1 MSAAR
6 TDNERPMTAQPDHK
20 EFGSIYLQS
29 YLAPLQQ
36 WFDAPDVTE
45 ILVNRPGEIWIER
58 AGVAAMERHDVPELD
73 SSLLTRLSHQIAR
86 SSFQGIN
93 RESPLLSATLPGG
106 VRVQI
111 IAPPATRG
119 GTAVAFR
126 KHVLNDINLKE
137 FMAQTSV
144 LPVSSGGDDK
154 QHMRQLAAN
163 GDVAALLSFVVA
175 KRKTVLIS
183 GGTSSGKTTLLNAL
197 LKEIPQ
203 TERLVVIEDAP
214 ELQLAHPNAIGL
226 VAVSGNQGE
235 AKVTTDDLM
244 RASLRMRPDRLI
256 VGELRG
262 PEVIT
267 FMRAI
272 NTGHP
277 GSFASIHA
285 SSTQGALEQLSLM
298 CLQAGLGLS
307 REDTLSYTRTM
318 IDVVIQLRRDS
329 GQRFFED
336 VAVL

>member
-1 MSAAR
+1 MSV
-6 TDNERPMTAQPDHK
+6 EPDVR
-20 EFGSIYLQS
+20 EFGAIYLQS
-29 YLAPLQQ
+29 YLAPLQY

-45 ILVNRPGEIWIER
+45 ILVNRPGEIWVER
-58 AGVAAMERHDVPELD
+58 NGTAQMERHEVPELD
-73 SSLLTRLSHQIAR
+73 NSLLTRLSHQIAR

-93 RESPLLSATLPGG
+93 RESPLLSATLPNS

-119 GTAVAFR
+119 GIAVAFR
-126 KHVLNDINLKE
+126 KHVLNDVNVAQFL
-137 FMAQTSV
+137 AQTTMAPPTSAA
-144 LPVSSGGDDK
+144 DDK
-154 QHMRQLAAN
+154 AYMGELVAK
-163 GDVAALLSFVVA
+163 GDMAALLSFVVA
-175 KRKTVLIS
+175 RRKTVLIS

-197 LKEIPQ
+197 LKEIPES
-203 TERLVVIEDAP
+203 ERLVVIEDAP
-214 ELQLAHPNAIGL
+214 ELRLSHPNAIGL
-226 VAVSGNQGE
+226 VAVTGNQGE

-244 RASLRMRPDRLI
+244 RASLRMRPDRLV

-262 PEVIT
+262 AEVIT

-307 REDTLSYTRTM
+307 REDTLSYMRTM
-318 IDVVIQLRRDS
+318 IDVVIQLRRES

-336 VAVL
+336 ILVL

>member
-1 MSAAR
+1 MSIEPEYR
-6 TDNERPMTAQPDHK
+6 

-29 YLAPLQQ
+29 YLEPLRS
-36 WFDAPDVTE
+36 WLDADDVTE

-58 AGVAAMERHDVPELD
+58 AGAPAMECHELPELD
-73 SSLLTRLSHQIAR
+73 ISLLTRLSHQIAR

-93 RESPLLSATLPGG
+93 RETPLLSATLPGG

-111 IAPPATRG
+111 IAPPATRSG
-119 GTAVAFR
+119 FAVAFR
-126 KHVLNDINLKE
+126 KHVLNDVDMRQFL
-137 FMAQTSV
+137 AQTSIAR
-144 LPVSSGGDDK
+144 PASATDDK
-154 QHMRQLAAN
+154 KHMQRLAAE
-163 GDVAALLSFVVA
+163 GDIAALLDFVIA
-175 KRKTVLIS
+175 RRKTVLIS

-197 LKEIPQ
+197 LKEIPKG
-203 TERLVVIEDAP
+203 ERLVVIEDAP
-214 ELQLAHPNAIGL
+214 ELKLAHPNSIGL
-226 VAVSGNQGE
+226 VAVAGNQGE
-235 AKVTTDDLM
+235 AMVTTDDLM

-267 FMRAI
+267 FLRAI

-307 REDTLSYTRTM
+307 RDDTLSYTRTM

-329 GQRFFED
+329 GRRFFED
-336 VAVL
+336 ILVL

>member
-1 MSAAR
+1 MSV
-6 TDNERPMTAQPDHK
+6 EPDHR

-29 YLAPLQQ
+29 YLEPLRP
-36 WFDAPDVTE
+36 WLDAKDVTE
-45 ILVNRPGEIWIER
+45 ILVNRAGEIWVER
-58 AGVAAMERHDVPELD
+58 AGASAMECHEVPALD
-73 SSLLTRLSHQIAR
+73 NSLLTRLSHQIAR

-93 RESPLLSATLPGG
+93 RETPLLSATLPGG

-111 IAPPATRG
+111 IAPPATRNG
-119 GTAVAFR
+119 FAVAFR
-126 KHVLNDINLKE
+126 KHVLNDVDVRQFL
-137 FMAQTSV
+137 AQTSIA
-144 LPVSSGGDDK
+144 PTSCHADDK
-154 QHMRQLAAN
+154 QHMEGLVAG
-163 GDVAALLSFVVA
+163 GDVAALLDFVVA
-175 KRKTVLIS
+175 RRKTVLIS

-197 LKEIPQ
+197 LKEIPHS
-203 TERLVVIEDAP
+203 ERLVIIEDAP
-214 ELQLAHPNAIGL
+214 ELRFAHPNSIGL
-226 VAVSGNQGE
+226 VAVAGNQGE

-285 SSTQGALEQLSLM
+285 SSAHGALEQLSLM

-307 REDTLSYTRTM
+307 REDTLSYTRSM

-329 GQRFFED
+329 GRRHFEEIL
-336 VAVL
+336 VL

>member
-1 MSAAR
+1 MSVEP
-6 TDNERPMTAQPDHK
+6 DNR

-29 YLAPLQQ
+29 YLEPLRP
-36 WFDAPDVTE
+36 WLDAEDVTE

-58 AGVAAMERHDVPELD
+58 AGASAMERHDVPELD
-73 SSLLTRLSHQIAR
+73 NSQLSRLSHQIAR

-93 RESPLLSATLPGG
+93 RETPLLSATLPGG

-111 IAPPATRG
+111 IAPPATRSG
-119 GTAVAFR
+119 FAVAFR
-126 KHVLNDINLKE
+126 KHVLNDVDVRQFL
-137 FMAQTSV
+137 AQTG
-144 LPVSSGGDDK
+144 LAPIACRADDK
-154 QHMRQLAAN
+154 QHMKGLVAG
-163 GDVAALLSFVVA
+163 GDTAALLDFVVA
-175 KRKTVLIS
+175 HRKTVLIS

-203 TERLVVIEDAP
+203 SERLVIIEDAP
-214 ELQLAHPNAIGL
+214 ELRFAHPNSIGL
-226 VAVSGNQGE
+226 VAVAGNQGE

-267 FMRAI
+267 FIRAI

-277 GSFASIHA
+277 GSYASIHA
-285 SSTQGALEQLSLM
+285 SSAQGALEQLSLM

-307 REDTLSYTRTM
+307 REDTLSYTRSM

-329 GQRFFED
+329 GRRFFEEIL
-336 VAVL
+336 VL

>member
-1 MSAAR
+1 MSA
-6 TDNERPMTAQPDHK
+6 EPDPQ
-20 EFGSIYLQS
+20 EFRSIYLQS
-29 YLAPLQQ
+29 FLEPLQY

-58 AGVAAMERHDVPELD
+58 TGAAIMERHDVPELD
-73 SSLLTRLSHQIAR
+73 NSLLMRLSHQIAR

-93 RESPLLSATLPGG
+93 RESPLLSATLPNG

-119 GTAVAFR
+119 GIAVAFR
-126 KHVLNDINLKE
+126 KHVLNDINVAQFL
-137 FMAQTSV
+137 AQTSMA
-144 LPVSSGGDDK
+144 PAVSVDDDK
-154 QHMRQLAAN
+154 AHMADLVAK
-163 GDVAALLSFVVA
+163 GDISALLSFIVA
-175 KRKTVLIS
+175 RRKTVLVS

-197 LKEIPQ
+197 LKEIPE

-214 ELQLAHPNAIGL
+214 ELRLSHPNAIGL

-262 PEVIT
+262 AEVIT

-318 IDVVIQLRRDS
+318 IDVVIQLRRES
-329 GQRFFED
+329 GKRFFED
-336 VAVL
+336 IAIL

>member
-1 MSAAR
+1 MSAEPSSEDFR
-6 TDNERPMTAQPDHK
+6 
-20 EFGSIYLQS
+20 SIYLQS
-29 YLAPLQQ
+29 YLEPLRP
-36 WFDAPDVTE
+36 WLDAEDVTE
-45 ILVNRPGEIWIER
+45 ILVNRPQEIWVER
-58 AGVAAMERHDVPELD
+58 AGAPAMERHDVPELD
-73 SSLLTRLSHQIAR
+73 SSLLQRLSHQIAR

-111 IAPPATRG
+111 IGPPATRSG
-119 GTAVAFR
+119 VAVAFR
-126 KHVLNDINLKE
+126 KHVLNDIDVAQ
-137 FMAQTSV
+137 FVAQTSIA
-144 LPVSSGGDDK
+144 PAVSIADDK
-154 QHMRQLAAN
+154 LQMQQLAAD
-163 GDVAALLSFVVA
+163 GDIAGLLDFVVSR
-175 KRKTVLIS
+175 RKTVLVS

-197 LKEIPQ
+197 LKEIPHS
-203 TERLVVIEDAP
+203 ERLVVIEDTP
-214 ELQLAHPNAIGL
+214 ELRLSHPNAIGL
-226 VAVSGNQGE
+226 VAVAGNQGE
-235 AKVTTDDLM
+235 ALVTTDDLM

-267 FMRAI
+267 FIRAI

-307 REDTLSYTRTM
+307 REDTLSYMRTM

-329 GQRFFED
+329 GKRFFED
-336 VAVL
+336 IMIL

>member
-1 MSAAR
+1 MSVEPAF
-6 TDNERPMTAQPDHK
+6 K

-29 YLAPLQQ
+29 YLEPLRP
-36 WFDAPDVTE
+36 WLDAQDVTE
-45 ILVNRPGEIWIER
+45 ILVNQPGEIWVER
-58 AGVAAMERHDVPELD
+58 TGAAAMERHEVPELD
-73 SSLLTRLSHQIAR
+73 TNLLMRLSHQIAR

-106 VRVQI
+106 IRVQI
-111 IAPPATRG
+111 IAPPATRNG
-119 GTAVAFR
+119 FAVAFR
-126 KHVLNDINLKE
+126 KHVLNDIDIKQFLGQTV
-137 FMAQTSV
+137 MAPARSAA
-144 LPVSSGGDDK
+144 GDK
-154 QHMRQLAAN
+154 QHMQSLLAN
-163 GDVAALLSFVVA
+163 GDIAALLEFIVS

-197 LKEIPQ
+197 LKEVPSN
-203 TERLVVIEDAP
+203 ERLIVIEDAP
-214 ELQLAHPNAIGL
+214 ELKLAHPNSIGL
-226 VAVSGNQGE
+226 VAVAGNQGE
-235 AKVTTDDLM
+235 ATVTTDDLM
-244 RASLRMRPDRLI
+244 RASLRLRPDRLI

-262 PEVIT
+262 PEVVT

-336 VAVL
+336 IAIL

>member
-1 MSAAR
+1 MTIEPNAR
-6 TDNERPMTAQPDHK
+6 

-29 YLAPLQQ
+29 FLDPLRH
-36 WFDAPDVTE
+36 WLDAADVTE
-45 ILVNRPGEIWIER
+45 ILVNRPQEIWVER
-58 AGVAAMERHDVPELD
+58 AGVAVMERHEVPELEN
-73 SSLLTRLSHQIAR
+73 SLLMRLSHQIAR
-86 SSFQGIN
+86 SSFQGIS

-111 IAPPATRG
+111 IAPPATRNG
-119 GTAVAFR
+119 FAIAFR
-126 KHVLNDINLKE
+126 KHVLNDVDMQQFL
-137 FMAQTSV
+137 AQTSFV
-144 LPVSSGGDDK
+144 PAACQADDK
-154 QHMRQLAAN
+154 KIMEEMVVN
-163 GDVAALLSFVVA
+163 GQVAALLDFVIA
-175 KRKTVLIS
+175 RRKTVLIS

-197 LKEIPQ
+197 IKEIPRS
-203 TERLVVIEDAP
+203 ERLVVIEDTP
-214 ELQLAHPNAIGL
+214 ELKLTHPNSVGL
-226 VAVSGNQGE
+226 VAVAGGQGE
-235 AKVTTDDLM
+235 AMVTTDDLM

-262 PEVIT
+262 SEVIT

-307 REDTLSYTRTM
+307 RDDTLSYTRTM

-329 GQRFFED
+329 GVRHLED
-336 VAVL
+336 ILVL

>member
-1 MSAAR
+1 MSI
-6 TDNERPMTAQPDHK
+6 EPDFK

-29 YLAPLQQ
+29 YLAPLQP

-45 ILVNRPGEIWIER
+45 ILVNRPCEIWVER
-58 AGVAAMERHDVPELD
+58 AGIANMERHEVPELD
-73 SSLLTRLSHQIAR
+73 NSLLMRLSHQIAR
-86 SSFQGIN
+86 NSFQGIN
-93 RESPLLSATLPGG
+93 RESPLLSAALPDG

-111 IAPPATRG
+111 IGPPATRG
-119 GTAVAFR
+119 GIAVAFR
-126 KHVLNDINLKE
+126 KHVLNDINLTQFLK
-137 FMAQTSV
+137 QTSMAK
-144 LPVSSGGDDK
+144 PNSSANDK
-154 QHMRQLAAN
+154 QHMAQLAAD
-163 GDVAALLSFVVA
+163 GDIAALLSFIVA

-203 TERLVVIEDAP
+203 SERLVVIEDAP
-214 ELQLAHPNAIGL
+214 ELQLSHPNAIGL

-307 REDTLSYTRTM
+307 RDDTLNYTRSM

-336 VAVL
+336 IAIL

>member
-1 MSAAR
+1 MSI
-6 TDNERPMTAQPDHK
+6 QPDQR
-20 EFGSIYLQS
+20 EFGSIYLKS
-29 YLAPLQQ
+29 YLEPLRP
-36 WFDAPDVTE
+36 WLDADDVTE
-45 ILVNRPGEIWIER
+45 ILVNRPGEIWVER
-58 AGVAAMERHDVPELD
+58 AGVAEMERHEVPELELE
-73 SSLLTRLSHQIAR
+73 LLARLSHQIAR

-93 RESPLLSATLPGG
+93 RETPLLSATLPGG

-111 IAPPATRG
+111 IAPPATRTG
-119 GTAVAFR
+119 FAVALR
-126 KHVLNDINLKE
+126 KHVVNDMDVSQFL
-137 FMAQTSV
+137 AQTSV
-144 LPVSSGGDDK
+144 APVPAITDEK
-154 QHMRQLAAN
+154 KHMEQLAAN
-163 GDVAALLSFVVA
+163 KDVATLLDFIVSR
-175 KRKTVLIS
+175 RKTVLIS

-197 LKEIPQ
+197 LKEVPQ
-203 TERLVVIEDAP
+203 SERLIVIEDTP
-214 ELQLAHPNAIGL
+214 ELQLTHPNSVGL
-226 VAVSGNQGE
+226 VAVAGNQGE
-235 AKVTTDDLM
+235 ALVTTDDLM

-307 REDTLSYTRTM
+307 RDDTLSYTRAM

-329 GQRFFED
+329 GKRYLED
-336 VAVL
+336 ILIL

>member
-1 MSAAR
+1 MSA
-6 TDNERPMTAQPDHK
+6 EPDFK

-29 YLAPLQQ
+29 YLEPLRP
-36 WFDAPDVTE
+36 WLDAEDVTE
-45 ILVNRPGEIWIER
+45 ILINRPEEIWVER
-58 AGVAAMERHDVPELD
+58 AGAPAMERHDVPELD
-73 SSLLTRLSHQIAR
+73 KSLLTRLSHQIAR

-93 RESPLLSATLPGG
+93 RETPLLSATLPGG

-111 IAPPATRG
+111 IAPPATRSG
-119 GTAVAFR
+119 FAVAFR
-126 KHVLNDINLKE
+126 KHVLNDIDVKQFL
-137 FMAQTSV
+137 AQTS
-144 LPVSSGGDDK
+144 LSPTASAADDK
-154 QHMRQLAAN
+154 QQMQHLAAN
-163 GDVAALLSFVVA
+163 GDIKALLDFVVSR
-175 KRKTVLIS
+175 RKTVLIS

-197 LKEIPQ
+197 LKEVPAS
-203 TERLVVIEDAP
+203 ERLVVIEDAP
-214 ELQLAHPNAIGL
+214 ELKLVHPNSIGL
-226 VAVSGNQGE
+226 VAVAGGQGE

-285 SSTQGALEQLSLM
+285 SSTAGALEQLSLM

-307 REDTLSYTRTM
+307 RDDTLSYTRNM
-318 IDVVIQLRRDS
+318 IDVVIQLRRES

-336 VAVL
+336 IAIL

>member
-1 MSAAR
+1 MSA
-6 TDNERPMTAQPDHK
+6 EPDFA

-29 YLAPLQQ
+29 YLEPLQY

-45 ILVNRPGEIWIER
+45 ILVNRPGEIWVER
-58 AGVAAMERHDVPELD
+58 TGAANMERHDVPELD
-73 SSLLTRLSHQIAR
+73 NSLLTRLSHQIAR

-93 RESPLLSATLPGG
+93 RESPLLSATLPNG

-119 GTAVAFR
+119 GIAVAFR
-126 KHVLNDINLKE
+126 KHVLNDINVAE
-137 FMAQTSV
+137 FLAQTSV
-144 LPVSSGGDDK
+144 APPVSVQGDK
-154 QHMRQLAAN
+154 QHMQHLVSQ
-163 GDVAALLSFVVA
+163 GDIAALLNFVVSR
-175 KRKTVLIS
+175 RKTVLIS

-197 LKEIPQ
+197 LKDIPHS
-203 TERLVVIEDAP
+203 ERLVVIEDTP
-214 ELQLAHPNAIGL
+214 ELRLAHPNSIGL
-226 VAVSGNQGE
+226 VAVAGNQGE

-262 PEVIT
+262 AEVIT

-285 SSTQGALEQLSLM
+285 SSTQGALEQVALM

-318 IDVVIQLRRDS
+318 IDVVIQLRREN
-329 GQRFFED
+329 GKRFFED
-336 VAVL
+336 ILIL

>member
-1 MSAAR
+1 MSIA
-6 TDNERPMTAQPDHK
+6 PDHK

-29 YLAPLQQ
+29 YLEPLRP
-36 WFDAPDVTE
+36 WLDAEDVTE
-45 ILVNRPGEIWIER
+45 ILVNREQEIWVER
-58 AGVAAMERHDVPELD
+58 TGVAHMERHDVPELD
-73 SSLLTRLSHQIAR
+73 ASLLTRLSHQIAR
-86 SSFQGIN
+86 TSFQGIN
-93 RESPLLSATLPGG
+93 RETPLLSATLPGG
-106 VRVQI
+106 IRVQI
-111 IAPPATRG
+111 ISQPATRSG
-119 GTAVAFR
+119 VAVAFR
-126 KHVLNDINLKE
+126 KHVLNDVDIRQFLQQTTLAPAASRADDKAH
-137 FMAQTSV
+137 MAALV
-144 LPVSSGGDDK
+144 AGGDI
-154 QHMRQLAAN
+154 
-163 GDVAALLSFVVA
+163 AALLDFIVA
-175 KRKTVLIS
+175 RRKTVLIS

-214 ELQLAHPNAIGL
+214 ELRFTQPNAIGL

-235 AKVTTDDLM
+235 AKVTIDDLM

-285 SSTQGALEQLSLM
+285 SSAQGALEQLSLM

-307 REDTLSYTRTM
+307 REDTLSYTRSM
-318 IDVVIQLRRDS
+318 IDVVIQLRREA
-329 GQRFFED
+329 GQRFFEEI
-336 VAVL
+336 AIL

>member
-1 MSAAR
+1 MSVEPA
-6 TDNERPMTAQPDHK
+6 PH

-29 YLAPLQQ
+29 YLEPLRC
-36 WFDAPDVTE
+36 WLDADDVTE
-45 ILVNRPGEIWIER
+45 ILVNRPQEIWVER
-58 AGVAAMERHDVPELD
+58 AGAAVMERHEVAELD
-73 SSLLTRLSHQIAR
+73 TSWLTRLSHQIAR

-106 VRVQI
+106 IRVQI

-119 GTAVAFR
+119 GHAVAFR
-126 KHVLNDINLKE
+126 KHVLNDIDVGQFLK
-137 FMAQTSV
+137 QTSV
-144 LPVSSGGDDK
+144 SPASCAADDK
-154 QHMRQLAAN
+154 ATLQRLVAS
-163 GDVAALLSFVVA
+163 GDIAALLGFVVA

-197 LKEIPQ
+197 LKEIP
-203 TERLVVIEDAP
+203 TEERLVVIEDAP
-214 ELQLAHPNAIGL
+214 ELRLNHPNSVGL
-226 VAVSGNQGE
+226 VAVAGNQGE
-235 AKVTTDDLM
+235 AVVTTDDLM

-298 CLQAGLGLS
+298 CLQSGLGLS
-307 REDTLSYTRTM
+307 RDDTLSYTRSM
-318 IDVVIQLRRDS
+318 IDVVIQLRREN
-329 GQRFFED
+329 GQRFFEEIS
-336 VAVL
+336 VL